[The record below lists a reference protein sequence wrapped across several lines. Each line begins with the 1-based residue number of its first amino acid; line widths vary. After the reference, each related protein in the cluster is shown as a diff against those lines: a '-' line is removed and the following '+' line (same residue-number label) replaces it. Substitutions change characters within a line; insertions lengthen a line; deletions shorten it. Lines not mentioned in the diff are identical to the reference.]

1 MRGLVDQQIMEETMS
16 RIGKLPIPVPKGV
29 SVAENG
35 GLVTVKGPKGTL
47 EQVIRPEVTVSIA
60 EDEVLVSRINDEKK
74 SRSFHGLYRNLIFNM
89 VVGVSEGFTKN
100 LIINGVGYRAEMNEK
115 ALVLN
120 LGYSNPIEFSI
131 PEGITVETDGPNKVS
146 VKGISK
152 ELVGK
157 IASEIRSLRPPEPY
171 KGKGIKYENEQI
183 RRKVG
188 KSGIK

>member
-1 MRGLVDQQIMEETMS
+1 MS